1 MNVGRGRA
9 LGILLVLV
17 AIGAC
22 ARGPTTAT
30 LRADLEERLETRFE
44 PGLFTLTNF
53 ERMGSAPFTD
63 LERDISGLFVYYDAD
78 LRFERDYNLTSWK
91 GLNLGTLAFVAGATE
106 VGVRGLGS
114 GGNQAG
120 DLLHIH
126 GRLAYTKE
134 RGRWSEV
141 AMDPPPET
149 SPSRAP
155 SVEGTGHESV
165 LQSVRSLVSRDAPGK
180 QGTRDDIIVRE
191 LRGALAAIDL
201 AFAQQAG
208 RHTLGTG
215 QRLGTY
221 HAFGQA
227 LADFATGKGQA
238 FHAFPSDGSVENAL
252 MLHARELDFALIQS
266 DVAQALYE
274 GWSDDGQI
282 SLPRLR
288 SVASLWPEAVHVV
301 TLEGTGIEH
310 FEQLAGRRVA
320 IGRLGS
326 GTRFTATRISAAFG
340 LDRSSFAET
349 VEESV
354 EDSLADLEA
363 GRLDAVILTEAVP
376 SQSLQALV
384 QKRSDVRLVAISDA
398 VLDALSD
405 EYFAY
410 YPITVPARTYPGQ
423 TEAFRTL
430 GLAAALVT
438 HEATEAALVH
448 QMLEYLLDGSEGLAQ
463 AYYRAGFISRDTA
476 RLGIAVPIHP
486 AAERFYGP
494 ESAKDAP
501 AASDD
506 LGTEG
511 SAS

>member
-1 MNVGRGRA
+1 MQAGRGRA
-9 LGILLVLV
+9 LGMLLVFM

-22 ARGPTTAT
+22 ARGPSTAA
-30 LRADLEERLETRFE
+30 LRADLEERLEARFE

-63 LERDISGLFVYYDAD
+63 LERDVSGLFVYYDAD

-106 VGVRGLGS
+106 VGVRGLAS
-114 GGNQAG
+114 GGNRAG

-126 GRLAYTKE
+126 GRMAYTKK
-134 RGRWSEV
+134 RGSWVEV
-141 AMDPPPET
+141 AMDPPPGAT
-149 SPSRAP
+149 QAGAL
-155 SVEGTGHESV
+155 SVEGTGAEAV
-165 LQSVRSLVSRDAPGK
+165 LQSVRSLVSRDVPGK
-180 QGTRDDIIVRE
+180 QATRDDVIVRE
-191 LRGALAAIDL
+191 LRGALAVIDL
-201 AFAQQAG
+201 RFAQQAG
-208 RHTLGTG
+208 QRTLGTG

-227 LADFATGKGQA
+227 LADFATKKGHA
-238 FHAFPSDGSVENAL
+238 LHAFPSDGSVENAL
-252 MLHARELDFALIQS
+252 MLHDRELDFALIQS

-301 TLEGTGIEH
+301 TLEGTGIER

-349 VEESV
+349 LEESV
-354 EDSLADLEA
+354 EDSLADLVA

-376 SQSLQALV
+376 SRSLQALV
-384 QKRSDVRLVAISDA
+384 QKRSDVRMVAISDS

-405 EYFAY
+405 EFFAY

-423 TEAFRTL
+423 VEAFRTL

-438 HEATEAALVH
+438 HEATEDGLVH
-448 QMLEYLLDGSEGLAQ
+448 QMLEYLLDGSEGLAD

-476 RLGIAVPIHP
+476 RLGIAVPMHS

-494 ESAKDAP
+494 EPAEEAAEALDAP
-501 AASDD
+501 
-506 LGTEG
+506 GTDG
-511 SAS
+511 SAG